1 MATMLFAVALA
12 TLRFHGKA
20 GLAHEI
26 WVAAQVPVDPATQR
40 EFERALYKAAS
51 KSARGQKDERES
63 HERFKRASRRLSLF
77 NQRLKE
83 RHDVSP

>member
-1 MATMLFAVALA
+1 TMLFAVALA

-26 WVAAQVPVDPATQR
+26 WVAAQAPVDPATQR

-51 KSARGQKDERES
+51 KSARARRTKGSVTNALKS
-63 HERFKRASRRLSLF
+63 VTTSLPIHSAPKRASRRLS
-77 NQRLKE
+77 
-83 RHDVSP
+83 